1 MKKIFFFIC
10 VVCVFVACKDDH
22 SDVRP
27 GLWTAQDMIETF
39 PGDTVLVTGQV
50 SNYIGLSSVS
60 IDCDAWNIHQTYSL
74 DGKHAKVYDFNYR
87 LPVPADAQF
96 DQVLRITVT
105 DTEGTENKKTI
116 PLVFL
121 PDTGAPEDLSDM
133 VWQVAVDFDP
143 VTGSAVYPLAIPV
156 SDSRGLKQATLS
168 IASLDYTETIALNG
182 KNDVIRKDLV
192 LPSVGNYDMQIIIEN
207 VSGNKTE
214 VWHQFVVMLAEEE
227 DPISDYTLMWVVNAS
242 ENAEDYLDGYYSPM
256 SRKDAYQ
263 YEGKIYAD
271 HDGYQLYIVPTKTMD
286 GDIFGSSPY
295 VSSKLMNKRDYVVP
309 VTVPTAGYYGIWIDI
324 QAHTYSLWALDTSA
338 SYTGSLTFSGCGF
351 NDFGDWG
358 TPGTEMTRN
367 GFRYTQTVNQNGAYA
382 GTRQYYA
389 ARVSDWG
396 YILRYWS
403 DPVYGCGWW
412 EDTAGGGGS
421 VGSYTSDYDGPVEVT
436 FDTAILWGTVK
447 KVNN

>member
-1 MKKIFFFIC
+1 M
-10 VVCVFVACKDDH
+10 CVFVACKDDH
-22 SDVRP
+22 SDIRP

-39 PGDTVLVTGQV
+39 PGDTVLVAGQV

-60 IDCDAWNIHQTYSL
+60 IDCDAWNIHQIYYL
-74 DGKHAKVYDFNYR
+74 DGKDAKVFDFNYS

-105 DTEGTENKKTI
+105 DTKGSENKKSI

-121 PDTGAPEDLSDM
+121 PDTSTPAVESELT
-133 VWQVAVDFDP
+133 WQLAVDYDP
-143 VTGSAVYPLAIPV
+143 AKGCAVYPLAIPV
-156 SDSRGLKQATLS
+156 SDSRGLKQASLT
-168 IASLDYTETIALNG
+168 IASLDYSETIALSG

-192 LPSVGNYDMQIIIEN
+192 LPTVGNYDMQIVIEN
-207 VSGNKTE
+207 VSGNKTD

-242 ENAEDYLDGYYSPM
+242 ENPEDYLDGYYSPM
-256 SRKDAYQ
+256 ARRDAYQ

-286 GDIFGSSPY
+286 KDIFGASPY
-295 VSSKLMNKRDYVVP
+295 VASKLMNKAGYVVP
-309 VTVPTAGYYGIWIDI
+309 ITIDKAGYYGLWIDI
-324 QAHTYSLWALDTSA
+324 NAHTFSTWSLDTSGA
-338 SYTGSLTFSGCGF
+338 YTGSLTLSGCGF
-351 NDFGDWG
+351 SDFGDWG
-358 TPGTEMTRN
+358 TPSTEMTRN

-382 GTRQYYA
+382 DTRQYYA

-412 EDTAGGGGS
+412 EDTAGSGGS

-447 KVNN
+447 VKK